1 MESIRVI
8 IIDDEQHARTV
19 LSKLLEKSFPEVT
32 IVGEGDSL
40 PIAIELIHSQSP
52 DIVFL
57 DIEMPNYSG
66 LQINDF
72 IREGREFD
80 IVFITAYNQYA
91 INAIKISAFDYLLKP
106 IDANELKE
114 TILRFKQKKARPQV
128 PSVHQRLEALNEN
141 LVAHLPKKLI
151 IQTHQGVHYFE
162 MENILYIE
170 ASGMYTIVHSKT
182 GQFVASKPIKEF
194 ESLLNENFFRIHRS
208 YVVNCSYVVKYSNKD
223 GGLVTLLD
231 GTSIPISR
239 TKKNELLA
247 YLRKTQSV

>member
-1 MESIRVI
+1 MENIKVI
-8 IIDDEQHARTV
+8 VIDDEQHARTV
-19 LSKLLEKSFPEVT
+19 LGALLEKSFPEVT

-40 PIAIELIHSQSP
+40 PKAIELIHSKNP

-72 IREGREFD
+72 IKEGREFD
-80 IVFITAYNQYA
+80 IVFITAYDQYA
-91 INAIKISAFDYLLKP
+91 INAIKMAAFDYLLKP

-114 TILRFKQKKARPQV
+114 TISRFKQKKEKNLSN
-128 PSVHQRLEALNEN
+128 SVHQRLTALNEN
-141 LVAHLPKKLI
+141 LTASQPKKLI

-194 ESLLNENFFRIHRS
+194 ESLLNEYFFRAHRS
-208 YVVNCSYVVKYSNKD
+208 YVVNCNYVVKYSNKD
-223 GGLVTLLD
+223 GGLVTLVD

-239 TKKNELLA
+239 TKKNDLLVF
-247 YLRKTQSV
+247 LRKIQNV